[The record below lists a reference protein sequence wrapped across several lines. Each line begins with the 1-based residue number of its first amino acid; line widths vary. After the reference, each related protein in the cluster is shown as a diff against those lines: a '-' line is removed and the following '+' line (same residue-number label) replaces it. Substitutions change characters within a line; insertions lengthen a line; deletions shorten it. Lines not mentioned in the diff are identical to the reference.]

1 LKEEEMAERIGPY
14 GSNPYGSVPHL
25 WSAPLVQTEAE
36 KALKMVDPLG
46 WHFPSAEDKAR
57 FCAFFD
63 ISGVDVGNEFQVH
76 QFCRMYRDYLF
87 PKPEGISY
95 DQREM
100 LQARG
105 RDDQTL
111 LARAIQLNP
120 SLIPDLV
127 ACGADVNQP
136 CTGLNFAGGRM
147 TPLFLAA
154 QSGHTESIPALVRA
168 GANINEVRPDTGE
181 TPLIRAASQEHTC
194 IAAFTLIDNGA
205 RVDWRDRQGRSAL
218 QYAIAFNDR
227 DLVSLLIEKRA
238 PFDSACY
245 NQLLMAPDLL
255 QYVKEKH
262 PNLIALIVNR
272 GDPALIPELVNQ
284 GFDIEA
290 RGPDGYTARPLLKEG
305 KMEHFGEYRKAP
317 PGYAAMTLR
326 PDGTYGP
333 GQTEAQK
340 ALKIVDPYG
349 HLFPTKE
356 DQTRFMDF
364 FDIFGMDAEHEAAV
378 QHFFGCCCAYLVPQG
393 GVISEAQ
400 RKFVNTD
407 VNTGRNADP
416 GPKTP
421 LARAWWLEKYDRFL
435 DLLACGAD
443 LRASVVDVNRRVMSE
458 KFGPI
463 TLPFLAAEL
472 DHSESIPALVRAGA
486 DLNQVENLTG
496 ETPLTRAAR
505 LNRSGAA
512 KTLVRCGARV
522 DCRDLSGRSALLH
535 AIGWNDRD
543 LVSLLIE
550 KRAPFD
556 WACYDQLVQAPE
568 LLAYLRKEHPNL
580 IALIVSGSP
589 ALVPALV
596 NQSFDIEARGPDGYT
611 ALERAVGKGDQA
623 LVKDLLSLEAKINA
637 ETLMIAVQKGDLSMI
652 TLLENNGADFG
663 LLNESYHRIYQR
675 LVSGQKY

>member
-100 LQARG
+100 LQARD

-218 QYAIAFNDR
+218 QYAN
-227 DLVSLLIEKRA
+227 
-238 PFDSACY
+238 
-245 NQLLMAPDLL
+245 L
-255 QYVKEKH
+255 Q
-262 PNLIALIVNR
+262 R
-272 GDPALIPELVNQ
+272 
-284 GFDIEA
+284 
-290 RGPDGYTARPLLKEG
+290 
-305 KMEHFGEYRKAP
+305 
-317 PGYAAMTLR
+317 
-326 PDGTYGP
+326 
-333 GQTEAQK
+333 
-340 ALKIVDPYG
+340 
-349 HLFPTKE
+349 
-356 DQTRFMDF
+356 
-364 FDIFGMDAEHEAAV
+364 
-378 QHFFGCCCAYLVPQG
+378 
-393 GVISEAQ
+393 
-400 RKFVNTD
+400 
-407 VNTGRNADP
+407 P
-416 GPKTP
+416 GPCK
-421 LARAWWLEKYDRFL
+421 LA
-435 DLLACGAD
+435 
-443 LRASVVDVNRRVMSE
+443 
-458 KFGPI
+458 
-463 TLPFLAAEL
+463 
-472 DHSESIPALVRAGA
+472 H
-486 DLNQVENLTG
+486 
-496 ETPLTRAAR
+496 
-505 LNRSGAA
+505 
-512 KTLVRCGARV
+512 
-522 DCRDLSGRSALLH
+522 
-535 AIGWNDRD
+535 
-543 LVSLLIE
+543 
-550 KRAPFD
+550 
-556 WACYDQLVQAPE
+556 
-568 LLAYLRKEHPNL
+568 
-580 IALIVSGSP
+580 
-589 ALVPALV
+589 
-596 NQSFDIEARGPDGYT
+596 
-611 ALERAVGKGDQA
+611 
-623 LVKDLLSLEAKINA
+623 
-637 ETLMIAVQKGDLSMI
+637 
-652 TLLENNGADFG
+652 
-663 LLNESYHRIYQR
+663 
-675 LVSGQKY
+675 